1 MRGWLSL
8 DAMPR
13 GVAIATILVGAGGLA
28 ALSIA
33 LVLTVAP
40 QPRPS
45 PSAPATRANPTLIDV
60 DTLVANGLLGQLGTE
75 PFLSLRNDV
84 LSQAR
89 HALQREPRSGPLP
102 DAVGDLRDDGKA
114 ALALAVAFVVT
125 GDSRYSRG
133 AAAYLDAWAANGT
146 LDPACVDI
154 DCDRAWRIARDLPA
168 LVFAG
173 DLIRGSPTM
182 TDAQARA
189 FADWLVSI
197 RPGPPRSDTFEGDA
211 VVLARVLIGAYVAD
225 ATMLDSAVGEWRS
238 RLGSL
243 QADGRLAPA
252 AAAESP
258 IADTQEALTYR
269 LLAARIAGDHGRAV
283 LDATGSSGASIH
295 TAIERLAADWTDPAA
310 WPGTSRPPAGPLWEI
325 AYALWPDARF
335 VPLLTEFRSGEGSGL
350 VALRWSTLFESG
362 LSAVAA
368 SPSAV
373 AGLATPSPATP
384 TPTALPTQSPGPTP
398 TPSATPR
405 PGPVAD
411 TPGIEFLRGS
421 VGTDGGRVRLSWP
434 GALRAADDLTALS
447 YRLESAVGDGS
458 FRLLG
463 EGSRRLAETT
473 LAIGSDRRFRL
484 RASTDAAG
492 PGPWSPELIVRLRR
506 FEDRHPSIRTTGP
519 WSSASASAYSDG
531 RARYSTTRGATM
543 SMEFHG
549 RAVAVRAAIGPTRG
563 QVDVTVDGRAVERVD
578 LGANRFE
585 GSVVVFEQAWPGD
598 GDHQISLRVV
608 GTSGRPFVAIDAFDV
623 LDSGG

>member
-1 MRGWLSL
+1 MRGRSGL

-13 GVAIATILVGAGGLA
+13 GVAIAAILLGVGGLA

-125 GDSRYSRG
+125 GDSRYGRG
-133 AAAYLDAWAANGT
+133 AAEYLDAWAANGT
-146 LDPACVDI
+146 LDPACVDV

-189 FADWLVSI
+189 FADWLVAI
-197 RPGPPRSDTFEGDA
+197 RPGAPRSDTFEGDA

-225 ATMLDSAVGEWRS
+225 ATMLDIAVGEWRS

-269 LLAARIAGDHGRAV
+269 LLAARIAEDHGRAV
-283 LDATGSSGASIH
+283 LDATGSSGASIR
-295 TAIERLAADWTDPAA
+295 TAIERLAADWTDPEA

-325 AYALWPDARF
+325 AYALWPEARF
-335 VPLLTEFRSGEGSGL
+335 APLLTEYRSGEGSGL

-362 LSAVAA
+362 LSAVTA

-373 AGLATPSPATP
+373 AVVATPSPATP
-384 TPTALPTQSPGPTP
+384 TPTP

-434 GALRAADDLTALS
+434 GAWRAADDRSALS
-447 YRLESAVGDGS
+447 YRLESAVGEGG
-458 FRLLG
+458 FRLLA

-473 LAIGSDRRFRL
+473 LAIGSERRVRL
-484 RASTDAAG
+484 RASTVAAG
-492 PGPWSPELIVRLRR
+492 PGPWSAELIVRLRR
-506 FEDRHPSIRTTGP
+506 FEDRHPSIRTTGS

-531 RARYSTTRGATM
+531 RVRYSTRPGATM

-563 QVDVTVDGRAVERVD
+563 QVDVTVDGHAVKRVD
-578 LGANRFE
+578 LGANRFV

-598 GDHQISLRVV
+598 GDHQVSLRVV